1 MLLTTESTIFQ
12 IFLKKKQLLALKMVS
27 KDGESLVDK
36 LFKFLVQTLKR
47 NLIFF
52 CVLKQ
57 FANISSH
64 PVIPWKTLKERS

>member
-12 IFLKKKQLLALKMVS
+12 IFLKKKQLLALKIVS

-36 LFKFLVQTLKR
+36 LFKFLAQMNIR
-47 NLIFF
+47 N
-52 CVLKQ
+52 VLKQ

-64 PVIPWKTLKERS
+64 PVFFHNYES